1 MNSVERVGVALSIY
15 SSYITN
21 MQLYHY
27 ITLYVQASHKKTF
40 LYLEQLMLKHNAQ
53 KNVQR
58 IKEAKDGLD
67 FYYAQKQDARK
78 LVDFIMSVVPSR

>member
-1 MNSVERVGVALSIY
+1 
-15 SSYITN
+15 
-21 MQLYHY
+21 
-27 ITLYVQASHKKTF
+27 
-40 LYLEQLMLKHNAQ
+40 MLKHNAQ

-58 IKEAKDGLD
+58 IKESKDGLD